1 MDSQKKQTIL
11 FVDDEESILSVS
23 AEYFQRKGYQTLTA
37 RTGPEAL
44 KILADE
50 TIDCCFTDI
59 NMPEMNGLE
68 LAERIRIHDNT
79 MPVIVMT
86 GYPSLENA
94 IQTIK
99 NGVVDFLIKPV
110 NLKQME
116 LCVQRVMQQRK
127 MFAENVLLKKEVEGK
142 QRLQK
147 LNQELMV
154 KVKELNIL
162 NKIMKKF
169 AAISSSTDVFKRA
182 VDIALDISHADYTDF
197 YVINETVEEPIKVSS
212 SSAESVGSAG
222 SQIWKTTY
230 EGSQKPSTAELDPLS
245 VKMIM
250 EVVSD
255 QIPLLISEHS
265 ANNGLPDEVNSA
277 MIVPLKIRDKVF
289 GVITAMVDQGKK
301 RFAEKDLYYL
311 SFLAQSAAQ
320 AIENLALYENI
331 YENLFATLY
340 AFVKAVEARDLYTRQ
355 HSSRVTGLSI
365 VLGKQLGCSKEELD
379 ILNFAGHL
387 HDIGKIGIRDD
398 ILLKPGRLTRDEFEK
413 IKDHPVIGANI
424 LEQLGLWEKER
435 QIIRS
440 HHERFDGSG
449 YPDGIKKQDIPFLA
463 RILSVADVYD
473 AMASDRAYRKKM
485 EDSVIIKIINEGDG
499 TQFDPDVVEAF
510 NQAYQAGRITNYMET
525 GKIK

>member
-1 MDSQKKQTIL
+1 MDSEKKETIL

-23 AEYFQRKGYQTLTA
+23 TEYFQRRGYQTLKA
-37 RTGPEAL
+37 KGGFEAL
-44 KILADE
+44 NILEHE
-50 TIDCCFTDI
+50 TVDCCFTDI

-68 LAERIRIHDNT
+68 LVEKIRINDNT

-86 GYPSLENA
+86 GYPSLENT

-116 LCVQRVMQQRK
+116 LSVQRVIQQRK
-127 MFAENVLLKKEVEGK
+127 LLVENILLKKEVESK
-142 QRLQK
+142 KRLEK
-147 LNQELMV
+147 LNQELLY
-154 KVKELNIL
+154 KVEELNIL
-162 NKIMKKF
+162 NEIMSKF
-169 AAISSSTDVFKRA
+169 ATISSSTDVFKRA
-182 VDIALDISHADYTDF
+182 VDMALEIAHADLTHF
-197 YVINETVEEPIKVSS
+197 YVINEAVQEPVKVSS
-212 SSAESVGSAG
+212 STKSAG
-222 SQIWKTTY
+222 SAASPNWEAAD
-230 EGSQKPSTAELDPLS
+230 EGPQTPATAALKPLRSTL
-245 VKMIM
+245 IM

-255 QIPLLISEHS
+255 QIPLLISENTGS
-265 ANNGLPDEVNSA
+265 NGLPAEINSA

-289 GVITAMVDQGKK
+289 GVITASVNQGQK

-340 AFVKAVEARDLYTRQ
+340 AFVKAVEARDLYTQQ
-355 HSSRVTGLSI
+355 HSSRVTGLSLI
-365 VLGKQLGCSKEELD
+365 LGQHLGCSKEELD
-379 ILNFAGHL
+379 ILNFAGQL

-398 ILLKPGRLTRDEFEK
+398 ILLKPGRLTDDEFEK

-435 QIIRS
+435 QIILS
-440 HHERFDGSG
+440 HHERIDGTG
-449 YPDGIKKQDIPFLA
+449 YPDGITQQEIPFLA

-473 AMASDRAYRKKM
+473 AMASDRAYRRKM
-485 EDSVIIKIINEGDG
+485 EDPVIIKIINEGG
-499 TQFDPDVVEAF
+499 GSQFDPDVVAAF
-510 NQAYQAGRITNYMET
+510 NQAYKAGKITRYMEI
-525 GKIK
+525 GAVK

>member
-1 MDSQKKQTIL
+1 MDSEKKETIL

-23 AEYFQRKGYQTLTA
+23 SEYFKRKGYQTLTA

-44 KILADE
+44 KILAGE

-68 LAERIRIHDNT
+68 LAERIRTHDNT

-86 GYPSLENA
+86 GYPSLENT

-116 LCVQRVMQQRK
+116 LCVQRVLLQRK
-127 MFAENVLLKKEVEGK
+127 MFVENVLLKKEVEGK

-147 LNQELMV
+147 LNQELLV

-169 AAISSSTDVFKRA
+169 SAISSSADVFKRA
-182 VDIALDISHADYTDF
+182 VDIALYISRADITGF
-197 YVINETVEEPIKVSS
+197 YVINEAVQEPVKVSS
-212 SSAESVGSAG
+212 SAAVLAGSAASANG
-222 SQIWKTTY
+222 KNGDREPQKSSLA
-230 EGSQKPSTAELDPLS
+230 EQKPLKSAL
-245 VKMIM
+245 IM
-250 EVVSD
+250 EVVAD
-255 QIPLLISEHS
+255 QIPLLISENTGS
-265 ANNGLPDEVNSA
+265 NGLPAEISSA
-277 MIVPLKIRDKVF
+277 MVVPLRIRDKVF
-289 GVITAMVDQGKK
+289 GVITAIVNQGPK

-355 HSSRVTGLSI
+355 HSSRVTGLSL
-365 VLGKQLGCSKEELD
+365 VLGQQLGCSKEELE

-398 ILLKPGRLTRDEFEK
+398 ILLKPGRLTDDEFEK

-435 QIIRS
+435 QIIRC

-449 YPDGIKKQDIPFLA
+449 YPDGIKQQDIPFLA

-473 AMASDRAYRKKM
+473 AMASDRAYRQKM
-485 EDSVIIKIINEGDG
+485 ADGVIVKIINEGVG
-499 TQFDPDVVEAF
+499 SQFDPDVVAAF
-510 NQAYQAGRITNYMET
+510 NQAYKAGRITHYMKT
-525 GKIK
+525 GEIK

>member
-1 MDSQKKQTIL
+1 MDSEKKQTIL

-44 KILADE
+44 KILAGE

-59 NMPEMNGLE
+59 NMPDMNGIE
-68 LAERIRIHDNT
+68 LAERIRTHDNT

-147 LNQELMV
+147 LNQELLV

-169 AAISSSTDVFKRA
+169 TAISSSTDVFKRA
-182 VDIALDISHADYTDF
+182 VDIALDISHADFTHF
-197 YVINETVEEPIKVSS
+197 YVINEAVQEPVKVSF
-212 SSAESVGSAG
+212 SSAESAGFAASPNWHNAYEEPQTPSAG
-222 SQIWKTTY
+222 NL
-230 EGSQKPSTAELDPLS
+230 KPISDTL
-245 VKMIM
+245 IM

-255 QIPLLISEHS
+255 QIPLLISEHTGT
-265 ANNGLPDEVNSA
+265 NGLPAEINSA

-289 GVITAMVDQGKK
+289 GVITAIVYQGQK

-398 ILLKPGRLTRDEFEK
+398 ILLKPGRLTDDEFEK

-449 YPDGIKKQDIPFLA
+449 YPDGIKQQDIPFLA

-485 EDSVIIKIINEGDG
+485 EDGVIIKIINEGDG
-499 TQFDPDVVEAF
+499 TQFDPDVVAAF
-510 NQAYQAGRITNYMET
+510 NQAYKAGRITNYMKT
-525 GKIK
+525 GEVK

>member
-1 MDSQKKQTIL
+1 MDSEKKEAIL
-11 FVDDEESILSVS
+11 FVDDEESILSVAS
-23 AEYFQRKGYQTLTA
+23 EYFERKGYQTLTA

-44 KILADE
+44 EILVQE
-50 TIDCCFTDI
+50 KVDCCFTDI
-59 NMPEMNGLE
+59 NMPDMNGLE
-68 LAERIRIHDNT
+68 LAERIRTQDNT

-110 NLKQME
+110 KLKQME
-116 LCVQRVMQQRK
+116 LCVQRVMQQRR
-127 MFAENVLLKKEVEGK
+127 MLVENVLLKKEVEGK
-142 QRLQK
+142 RRLRK
-147 LNQELMV
+147 LNQELLV

-169 AAISSSTDVFKRA
+169 AAMSSSTDVFKRA
-182 VDIALDISHADYTDF
+182 VDIALDISHADYTHF
-197 YVINETVEEPIKVSS
+197 YVINEAVQQPVKVSS
-212 SSAESVGSAG
+212 SFAESVCCDAVAGCETAFEARPTPSADNL
-222 SQIWKTTY
+222 
-230 EGSQKPSTAELDPLS
+230 KPLKSEL
-245 VKMIM
+245 IM

-255 QIPLLISEHS
+255 QIPLLIAENRES
-265 ANNGLPDEVNSA
+265 NGLPAEIRSA
-277 MIVPLKIRDKVF
+277 MIVPLQIRDKVF
-289 GVITAMVDQGKK
+289 GVLTAIMYQGTK
-301 RFAEKDLYYL
+301 RFADKDLYYL

-398 ILLKPGRLTRDEFEK
+398 ILLKPGKLTNDEFEK

-435 QIIRS
+435 QIIRC

-449 YPDGIKKQDIPFLA
+449 YPDGIKQQDIPFLA

-485 EDSVIIKIINEGDG
+485 EDHLIVKIINDGMG
-499 TQFDPDVVEAF
+499 TQFDPEVVAAF
-510 NQAYQAGRITNYMET
+510 NQAFKSGQISQYMKT
-525 GKIK
+525 GEIN

>member
-1 MDSQKKQTIL
+1 
-11 FVDDEESILSVS
+11 
-23 AEYFQRKGYQTLTA
+23 
-37 RTGPEAL
+37 
-44 KILADE
+44 
-50 TIDCCFTDI
+50 
-59 NMPEMNGLE
+59 
-68 LAERIRIHDNT
+68 
-79 MPVIVMT
+79 
-86 GYPSLENA
+86 
-94 IQTIK
+94 
-99 NGVVDFLIKPV
+99 
-110 NLKQME
+110 
-116 LCVQRVMQQRK
+116 
-127 MFAENVLLKKEVEGK
+127 LKKEVEGK
-142 QRLQK
+142 QRLRK
-147 LNQELMV
+147 LNQELLV
-154 KVKELNIL
+154 KIKELNIL

-182 VDIALDISHADYTDF
+182 VDIALDISRADYTHF
-197 YVINETVEEPIKVSS
+197 FIINEAVQEPVEVSY
-212 SSAESVGSAG
+212 SSAESNHFASSPNSKIASEPALASATGS
-222 SQIWKTTY
+222 SN
-230 EGSQKPSTAELDPLS
+230 PLRTAL
-245 VKMIM
+245 IM

-255 QIPLLISEHS
+255 QIPLLISENTQ
-265 ANNGLPDEVNSA
+265 NNGLPAEIRSA
-277 MIVPLKIRDKVF
+277 MIVPLKIRKKVF
-289 GVITAMVDQGKK
+289 GVITATVNQGSK

-340 AFVKAVEARDLYTRQ
+340 AFVKAVEARDLYTRL

-365 VLGKQLGCSKEELD
+365 ILGQQLGCSKEELD

-398 ILLKPGRLTRDEFEK
+398 ILLKPGRLTDDEFEK

-435 QIIRS
+435 QIIRW

-449 YPDGIKKQDIPFLA
+449 YPDGIKQGDIPFLA

-499 TQFDPDVVEAF
+499 SQFDPAVVAAF
-510 NQAYQAGRITNYMET
+510 NQAYHAGRISYYMQT
-525 GKIK
+525 GKIQ

>member
-1 MDSQKKQTIL
+1 MDSQKKETIL

-44 KILADE
+44 KILANE

-59 NMPEMNGLE
+59 NMPHMNGLE
-68 LAERIRIHDNT
+68 LAERIRTFDNT

-127 MFAENVLLKKEVEGK
+127 MFAENILLKKEVEGK
-142 QRLQK
+142 QRLQE
-147 LNQELMV
+147 LNQELVV

-182 VDIALDISHADYTDF
+182 VDIARDISHADFTDF

-212 SSAESVGSAG
+212 SSAESVVSAA
-222 SQIWKTTY
+222 SANWKTTY
-230 EGSQKPSTAELDPLS
+230 ERSQTLSTAEIDPSSAKL
-245 VKMIM
+245 IM

-255 QIPLLISEHS
+255 QIPLLISEHN

-289 GVITAMVDQGKK
+289 GVITAIVDKGQK

-398 ILLKPGRLTRDEFEK
+398 ILLKPGRLTKDEFEK

-449 YPDGIKKQDIPFLA
+449 YPDGIKEQDIPFLA

-499 TQFDPDVVEAF
+499 AQFDPDVVEAF
-510 NQAYQAGRITNYMET
+510 NQAYQAGRIANYMET